1 MASVTTVHLVRPVL
15 ANPEYQ
21 YMLFDLPEDE
31 MPSFELFDGTPRG
44 SAWTPMPV
52 YVPEPKLE
60 EPEVWHLGVS
70 LFVMSRQT
78 VDFLEPFVAHS
89 AELLP
94 LTTSDGRADLVAVNV
109 VRTYDC
115 LSPNAVRESRLASSP
130 ISWLT
135 DYPRRDSSR
144 FRSSPRRSSSAS
156 NAKTMTIHSDDAR
169 RIWAL
174 LESGSYASGR
184 ARPGRRRWICSFL
197 RCRRGNFERGGVARL
212 GERSGMTPDAD
223 G

>member
-1 MASVTTVHLVRPVL
+1 MSLERGRCAEGKLRGMASVATVHLVRPVL

-31 MPSFELFDGTPRG
+31 MPSFERFDGIPRG

-78 VDFLEPFVAHS
+78 VDILEPFVAHS

-109 VRTYDC
+109 VRTFDC
-115 LSPNAVRESRLASSP
+115 LSPNAVKREPLGVVPEFLAHRLPETGLFKIPQLSMT
-130 ISWLT
+130 LVFCVE
-135 DYPRRDSSR
+135 RD
-144 FRSSPRRSSSAS
+144 
-156 NAKTMTIHSDDAR
+156 DDDD
-169 RIWAL
+169 
-174 LESGSYASGR
+174 SF
-184 ARPGRRRWICSFL
+184 RRRAEDL
-197 RCRRGNFERGGVARL
+197 GLTGVGFVRVWSSETGPEEMDL
-212 GERSGMTPDAD
+212 LFPPML
-223 G
+223 